1 MATTMASKTPAV
13 DPADVSED
21 EQETP
26 VYLETPDAPKPQ
38 KPIKKATD
46 IDCWSMN
53 LDAFIL
59 NQHIFNKE
67 HFIAPLSRPD
77 NSSFLSGEFSAPDAI
92 PNVDIDGAYPWYSN
106 SRIADITKRPEI
118 DENDQNVYDGMLRK
132 ERLGVYLHWTLPQ
145 HFRNGKTEDTDDEK
159 AGDVEQTHLPDRWI
173 VFRCITEASEPGAPA
188 LAAFIVES
196 NRIRHFGGHFDPS
209 TDDTFDVETEA
220 SPFIDQKVS
229 VEKQV
234 DVFMGMRRKFDDDW
248 NDPDP
253 NGIYHSPLTLLDSAN
268 PLFAD
273 FQHHNSNVFSIHDD
287 VSWKDSAGKTIQP
300 ASATISYAVFGYHST
315 FHSQH
320 DERRSI
326 THGAMYNVK
335 WTRNAPPKESE
346 AVNIA
351 RNVSNKQPIA
361 MGSDSLEALEAYL
374 HALPEEIIAVEE
386 KDANQRQER
395 KPWSNSDWIALIDEM
410 KMAIGQSGQG
420 GLLDAH
426 VPQNLRAGFKPTDGG
441 KKWRF
446 NNDNVSADGNDQAID
461 PNKMKELRLPTA
473 KEMIALLKADRF
485 QAYIDALNRQEGYLR
500 HRLFCEWWKRRARV
514 PGGRWAEPSIRA
526 ECSKRI
532 REDLA
537 ALKTVRELR
546 SRYNQDL
553 VPADPEKMHATA
565 RSEFFS
571 RTSPSIV
578 MGGLGTAWPSE
589 FLVKKNNKARPL
601 SSLPFTGKQGAE
613 LVQQW
618 LKELVGAKSGDANH
632 QLCMVHG
639 MKLFFQNPE
648 LVKKIVDAQKS
659 NKGLMRLPDLF
670 ESLDSLNALNY
681 TAPGWV
687 RVGVDALMQE
697 WAYALSIGDP
707 EKMKAP
713 RPAYYNKAD
722 THWND
727 TQPCRVLFLEW
738 EVEYYH
744 LPKRFWT
751 LQRLSDGT
759 ADYRI
764 APGVNISSFDMMDLH
779 KRTVSGRSI
788 LRPNAEW
795 AMTTL
800 AQQLLD
806 KLDNESLEKAGLA
819 GGKTAILSQL
829 EKALKSLN
837 LVSGN
842 LDGFTDQLLTLHG
855 GIHVSPY
862 KSDTHPPRN
871 EKETSLLNALLE
883 SENGHDVT
891 PFGEDVCSIDKAERD
906 FKPVTHGQARF
917 TKFNIVDKF
926 GQVVSPIHTPD
937 VINKTKPLYP
947 CLGRT
952 IACQPN
958 EAEGGGFAN
967 SVELDE
973 EHRSQFFQLGHR
985 INQDARLNVQFV
997 VNSADVAVH
1006 HETTQFFSGDYE
1018 GGVGRRHHVWRPTTE
1033 YEDPVWGWLMLD
1045 FRTMGIQVYNAAGE
1059 SMGEALVPDN
1069 IHGKA
1074 YWQVHYA
1081 EGDMSE
1087 AANESSQLQQLMK
1100 RMSDAKFLVGLWA
1113 MLADA
1118 CQNIYNDPLTGDAQ
1132 MLNMVGRPLAL
1143 VNIGMNLELAT
1154 PVMQS
1159 QSYQDLLK
1167 KEEIKLDDYKFEVLL
1182 GDKSNLRDGLIGYFP
1197 PSPEPSEP
1205 VEPAPIPQPQD
1216 RVTDKVPDINCVYTE
1231 FGYPGRNIVAGDN
1244 QKPDSFASPSSNKVY
1259 LSPMHVD
1266 PSKCIPDPT
1275 KEYAK
1280 EYDAAAAYHRG
1291 IWNHPSTVVLGAI
1304 VDPYQPVHIATGILP
1319 STTLKLPQWII
1330 DQTLKKLRILLRGG
1344 PVLTRSDLPGIDTSL
1359 DSWKK
1364 PMNQTTA
1371 EACIPALTDKGEWSW
1386 LQPNLAPYTLP
1397 GDDDEYLPQFVPY
1410 NLKSAPSDYP
1420 LEMGPH
1426 TVLEGF
1432 YKFELSQMKPNAEL
1446 RAGNPA
1452 DGGDAKQQSEV
1463 KK

>member
-1 MATTMASKTPAV
+1 MTTAMASKSPAI
-13 DPADVSED
+13 DIPDVSED
-21 EQETP
+21 EEETLI
-26 VYLETPDAPKPQ
+26 YLETTSAPKTQ
-38 KPIKKATD
+38 KLIKRATD

-59 NQHIFNKE
+59 TKHIFSKE
-67 HFIAPLSRPD
+67 HFTAPVNRPD
-77 NSSFLSGEFSAPDAI
+77 NSSFLSGKFSAPDAI
-92 PNVDIDGAYPWYSN
+92 PNVDIDGAYAWYSN
-106 SRIADITKRPEI
+106 SRIADITQTPEVI
-118 DENDQNVYDGMLRK
+118 ENKNNYGRIIRN

-145 HFRNGKTEDTDDEK
+145 HFCNRKTKDTDDEK
-159 AGDVEQTHLPDRWI
+159 AGDVAQTHVPDRWM
-173 VFRCITEASEPGAPA
+173 VFICITEASEAGAPA

-209 TDDTFDVETEA
+209 TDGTFDVETEA
-220 SPFIDQKVS
+220 SPFIDKKVS

-234 DVFMGMRRKFDDDW
+234 DVFMGMRRNFDDDW

-253 NGIYHSPLTLLDSAN
+253 NGLYHSLLTLKDSAN

-273 FQHHNSNVFSIHDD
+273 FQHHNSNIFSIHDD
-287 VSWKDSAGKTIQP
+287 VSWKDSAGKIIRP
-300 ASATISYAVFGYHST
+300 ASATISYAVFGYHSS
-315 FHSQH
+315 FHSGH
-320 DERRSI
+320 DEKKSI
-326 THGAMYNVK
+326 PHGAMYNVR
-335 WTRNAPPKESE
+335 WTRDEAPKNSE
-346 AVNIA
+346 AINIA
-351 RNVSNKQPIA
+351 RNVSGSQPIA

-374 HALPEEIIAVEE
+374 HSLPEDTTVGE
-386 KDANQRQER
+386 KTTANQNQEPKR
-395 KPWSNSDWIALIDEM
+395 WSNNDWIALIDEM

-420 GLLDAH
+420 GLLDSH

-446 NNDNVSADGNDQAID
+446 NNENVSAQGNDESIN
-461 PNKMKELRLPTA
+461 PSKMQDLHVPTE
-473 KEMIALLKADRF
+473 KEMKALLKADRF
-485 QAYIDALNRQEGYLR
+485 QAYIDALDRQEGYLR
-500 HRLFCEWWKRRARV
+500 HRLFCEWWKRRAHV
-514 PGGRWAEPSIRA
+514 LGGRWRDPLVRA
-526 ECSKRI
+526 ECNRRI
-532 REDLA
+532 QDDLA
-537 ALKTVRELR
+537 ALKVVEELR
-546 SRYNQDL
+546 QRYNQSN
-553 VPADPEKMHATA
+553 VPADLETMHATA

-589 FLVKKNNKARPL
+589 FLVKENNKARPL

-639 MKLFFQNPE
+639 MKLFFHNPE
-648 LVKKIVDAQKS
+648 LVKKIIDGEKS
-659 NKGLMRLPDLF
+659 NRGLMRLPALF

-697 WAYALSIGDP
+697 WAYALSIGNP
-707 EKMKAP
+707 EKMKEP
-713 RPAYYNKAD
+713 RPAYYNKVD

-738 EVEYYH
+738 EVEYHH

-819 GGKTAILSQL
+819 GGKTQILAQL

-862 KSDTHPPRN
+862 ESETHPPRN
-871 EKETSLLNALLE
+871 DKEKSLLNALLG
-883 SENGHDVT
+883 SENGQDVT
-891 PFGEDVCSIDKAERD
+891 QFGEDVCSIDKAESD

-937 VINKTKPLYP
+937 IINTTKPLYP

-967 SVELDE
+967 SVELDK
-973 EHRSQFFQLGHR
+973 EHCSQFFQLGHR
-985 INQDARLNVQFV
+985 INQDARLNAQFV
-997 VNSADVAVH
+997 VNSTDVDVH
-1006 HETTQFFSGDYE
+1006 HETTQFFRGDFE
-1018 GGVGRRHHVWRPTTE
+1018 LGRGQRHHVWRPTSE

-1087 AANESSQLQQLMK
+1087 AAVESSQLQQLMR

-1113 MLADA
+1113 MLSDA

-1154 PVMQS
+1154 PVMQA

-1167 KEEIKLDDYKFEVLL
+1167 KEEIKLDEYKFEILL
-1182 GDKSNLRDGLIGYFP
+1182 GDKSNLRDALIGYFP
-1197 PSPEPSEP
+1197 PSPEPSAP
-1205 VEPAPIPQPQD
+1205 IEPAPIPRPQD

-1244 QKPDSFASPSSNKVY
+1244 QKPDSFASPSSSKVLQHSCRLPSRY
-1259 LSPMHVD
+1259 L
-1266 PSKCIPDPT
+1266 
-1275 KEYAK
+1275 
-1280 EYDAAAAYHRG
+1280 
-1291 IWNHPSTVVLGAI
+1291 NHPSTVVLGAI
-1304 VDPYQPVHIATGILP
+1304 VNPYQPVHIATGILP

-1330 DQTLKKLRILLRGG
+1330 DQTIKKLRILLRGG

-1386 LQPNLAPYTLP
+1386 LQPNLSAYTVP
-1397 GDDDEYLPQFVPY
+1397 GDEDEYLPQFVPY
-1410 NLKSAPSDYP
+1410 NLKSASSDYP

-1432 YKFELSQMKPNAEL
+1432 YKFELSQMKSKAEL
-1446 RAGNPA
+1446 RLGNPA
-1452 DGGDAKQQSEV
+1452 ESSNVKQ
-1463 KK
+1463 